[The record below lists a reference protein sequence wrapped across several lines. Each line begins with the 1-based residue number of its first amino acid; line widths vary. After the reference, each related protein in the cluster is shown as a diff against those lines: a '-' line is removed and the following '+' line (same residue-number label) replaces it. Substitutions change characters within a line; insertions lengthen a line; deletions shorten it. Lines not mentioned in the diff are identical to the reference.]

1 MFRPLAAALLF
12 IALLTPLASQADEAA
27 PSAQEARM
35 ETAYTAAGQAM
46 QHGSITL
53 RDQATLN
60 LPEGYGYVPTA
71 EARSLLEA
79 MGNRVGDNLLGMVVP
94 LGQGE
99 ANDWFMVVSYDGA
112 GYIKDDD
119 AKDWDA
125 DELLDSLKEGT
136 EAANEDRRTQGIPE
150 MEIVGWVEK
159 PTYQASSQRLVW
171 SLESRDKGQ
180 PDSPDNGINYN
191 TLLLGREG
199 YVSMNL
205 VTDKQA
211 VEGLKPVA
219 RNLLSS
225 LSFNSG
231 KRYADFNPDTDH
243 VAEYGLAALVAGV
256 AAKKLGLL
264 AMAGVFFAK
273 FAKLLVVGGIAGL
286 IGLRKLFGGKGKET
300 A

>member
-1 MFRPLAAALLF
+1 
-12 IALLTPLASQADEAA
+12 
-27 PSAQEARM
+27 
-35 ETAYTAAGQAM
+35 
-46 QHGSITL
+46 
-53 RDQATLN
+53 
-60 LPEGYGYVPTA
+60 
-71 EARSLLEA
+71 
-79 MGNRVGDNLLGMVVP
+79 MV
-94 LGQGE
+94 
-99 ANDWFMVVSYDGA
+99 SH
-112 GYIKDDD
+112 
-119 AKDWDA
+119 
-125 DELLDSLKEGT
+125 
-136 EAANEDRRTQGIPE
+136 EAANEDRRAQGTPE

-211 VEGLKPVA
+211 VDGLKPVA
-219 RNLLSS
+219 RNLLNS

-256 AAKKLGLL
+256 AAKKLGFL
-264 AMAGVFFAK
+264 ALAAAFFAK
-273 FAKLLVVGGIAGL
+273 SAKVLVIGGIAAL
-286 IGLRKLFGGKGKET
+286 AGLRKLFGGKNNGT

>member
-1 MFRPLAAALLF
+1 MFRSLAAALLF
-12 IALLTPLASQADEAA
+12 SALLSPATTLANDSA
-27 PSAQEARM
+27 PSPQEARL
-35 ETAYTAAGQAM
+35 EAAYTAAGQAM

-53 RDQATLN
+53 RDQAILN
-60 LPEGYGYVPTA
+60 LPAGYGYVPTA
-71 EARSLLEA
+71 PARSLLEA
-79 MGNRVGDNLLGMVVP
+79 MGNRVGDDLIGMVVP
-94 LGQGE
+94 VGE
-99 ANDWFMVVSYDGA
+99 NAANWFMVVSYEAA

-125 DELLDSLKEGT
+125 DELLSSLKEGT
-136 EAANEDRRTQGIPE
+136 EAANEDRRAQGIPE

-225 LSFNSG
+225 LSFNNG

-256 AAKKLGLL
+256 AAKKLGFFAL
-264 AMAGVFFAK
+264 AAAFFAK
-273 FAKLLVVGGIAGL
+273 FAKVLVIGGIAAIAGL
-286 IGLRKLFGGKGKET
+286 GKVFGKNKET
-300 A
+300 T